1 MESHE
6 QVNQLK
12 QEMHLRDSEILDL
25 SKKNDSLSLTLTETT
40 SQLQS
45 KEAELSQ
52 SDRAWQDKH
61 DALEDRMTRSLAE
74 KDQSLDSLT
83 LKMHL
88 RVSEILDLSKKND
101 SLSLTLTEITSQLQ
115 SKEAELS
122 QSDRA
127 WQDKHDALED
137 RMTRSMAEKD
147 QSLDSL
153 TLKMHLRVSEILD
166 LSKKNDSLSLT
177 LTETTSQLQSKEA
190 ELSQSDRAWRDK
202 HDALEDRMTRALAD
216 EKSRAWIR

>member
-153 TLKMHLRVSEILD
+153 TLKMHLRQLCKEKDRI
-166 LSKKNDSLSLT
+166 SKNLRETADMMRTVAMNSRERYKALT
-177 LTETTSQLQSKEA
+177 NQLRK
-190 ELSQSDRAWRDK
+190 
-202 HDALEDRMTRALAD
+202 MV
-216 EKSRAWIR
+216 